1 MDDED
6 EKDNRL
12 RKYFSKRGLF
22 ISISAIIIIL
32 LMLTYSILSPY
43 FMRIEPIP
51 SEGYYVEEIE
61 GEIGQVTCMLWLD
74 SNHFLV

>member
-22 ISISAIIIIL
+22 ITISAIIIIL

-51 SEGYYVEEIE
+51 SEGYYVEEKI
-61 GEIGQVTCMLWLD
+61 
-74 SNHFLV
+74 